1 MNFAAIAQA
10 MGCTG
15 IRVTEPAGFAA
26 AFEQARASELPVVID
41 VVTDPQAL
49 APLPWTP

>member
-1 MNFAAIAQA
+1 MDFAAIAQA
-10 MGCTG
+10 MGCMG
-15 IRVTEPAGFAA
+15 LRVTHPSQFAA
-26 AFEQARASELPVVID
+26 AFAQARASELPVVID